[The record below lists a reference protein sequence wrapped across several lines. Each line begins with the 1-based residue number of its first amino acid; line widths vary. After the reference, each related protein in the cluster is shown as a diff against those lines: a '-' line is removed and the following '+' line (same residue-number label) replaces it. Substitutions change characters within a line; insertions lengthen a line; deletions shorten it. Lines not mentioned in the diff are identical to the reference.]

1 MPYRALTHG
10 RVNSYVNKTKE
21 THSQKSAKNSESG
34 VANNG
39 PPVVQKN
46 KLNIPT
52 GNNGKARPI
61 YARTLMRDLLIPPN
75 TFGND
80 NNYAPNQGKGFPT
93 ANPQTSVGGT
103 NIFCRRA
110 IKKKAETK
118 TFLNKKE
125 TKNCSCI

>member
-10 RVNSYVNKTKE
+10 RVNSFVNKNMQ
-21 THSQKSAKNSESG
+21 THSQESAKNSESG

-52 GNNGKARPI
+52 GHNGKARPI
-61 YARTLMRDLLIPPN
+61 YARTLMRDLLLPPN
-75 TFGND
+75 VFGND
-80 NNYAPNQGKGFPT
+80 SNYSPNQGKGFPT
-93 ANPQTSVGGT
+93 ANPKVSVGSS

-110 IKKKAETK
+110 IKKKQRLK
-118 TFLNKKE
+118 LL
-125 TKNCSCI
+125 